1 VNETTAVSILNGGP
15 KAHTV
20 ISKMNNTAK
29 RKWFRIIIAAVALAA
44 TLAPLSAIISAQQ
57 PAPKQPAKDP
67 DYKDVEIKADLL
79 KRRWGSEKTVLL
91 SGNVVIK
98 QGDTVLKSDKVEYD
112 ETTQIAKSPGV
123 LTISDPENDIR
134 GDSGVAYLKERRGV
148 LTGNIKLVAKPRQK
162 AQTYDKKPA
171 ELRDAATMTCD
182 TLEYLYKQKQ
192 ATASGNLKIVQKDR
206 TVTAEKA
213 IYNVKD
219 EIVTLT
225 GNVKGSDEKGQ
236 NFSSGGKVTVSIKD
250 GDEWMEMEQAA
261 GTFKVKSEEEE
272 SSVPAKTPEKKP

>member
-1 VNETTAVSILNGGP
+1 
-15 KAHTV
+15 
-20 ISKMNNTAK
+20 MNNAAK
-29 RKWFRIIIAAVALAA
+29 RKWFGIVVTALAVTV
-44 TLAPLSAIISAQQ
+44 TLAPLTAIISAQQ
-57 PAPKQPAKDP
+57 AAPPAKAP
-67 DYKDVEIKADLL
+67 DYKDVDIKADLL

-91 SGNVVIK
+91 SGNVIIK
-98 QGDTVLKSDKVEYD
+98 QGDAVLKSDKIEYD

-134 GDSGVAYLKERRGV
+134 GDSGIAYLKERRGV
-148 LTGNIKLVAKPRQK
+148 LTGNIKLIAKPRQTT
-162 AQTYDKKPA
+162 QSNDKKPP

-182 TLEYLYKQKQ
+182 SLEYFYKQKQ
-192 ATASGNLKIVQKDR
+192 ATASGNLKIMQKDR

-213 IYNVKD
+213 QYNVKD

-225 GNVKGSDEKGQ
+225 GGVKGSDEKGQ
-236 NFSSGGKVTVSIKD
+236 NFSSGGKVTVSIKE

-272 SSVPAKTPEKKP
+272 SPEASKPAEPAKTPEKKP